1 MAVYTHL
8 STQDICELLAQYDIG
23 ELVSYEGIEGGV
35 ENTNY
40 FLDISKNDIQKR
52 YVLTLFEFLP
62 EKTLPF
68 FIAFTD
74 ELNTGGVSVPNP
86 IRDINGGAL
95 HHLKGKPALIAPC
108 FEGRHPTELTTEL
121 CRQVGKNLA
130 RIHLIGQQSS
140 LYQENQRGVSWLS
153 EQQQRLQPLLKP
165 EDAKDM
171 AEQWQSITQGLE
183 QATNLPRGLI
193 HGDLFHDNVLFEN
206 NHITGV
212 IDFYNA
218 CHDWLLYD
226 LAVTTND
233 WCLNTDL
240 TLDPSRCEALFSA
253 YAAVRPFTDEEKQL
267 WPLMLRLAAFR
278 FWVSRIITFLH
289 PEEEVDQAHEQSLT
303 GNFKDPNEYR
313 DILFNRTNSEI
324 PPLRGYS

>member
-1 MAVYTHL
+1 MSVYTHL
-8 STQDICELLAQYDIG
+8 STRDICALLAQYDIG
-23 ELVSYEGIEGGV
+23 ELVSYEGIESGV

-40 FLDISKNDIQKR
+40 FLDVSKNGIQKR

-74 ELNTGGVSVPNP
+74 ELNAGGVSVPNP
-86 IRDINGGAL
+86 VRDINGGAL
-95 HHLKGKPALIAPC
+95 HHMKGKPALIAPC
-108 FEGRHPTELTTEL
+108 FKGKHPTELTTEL
-121 CRQVGKNLA
+121 CRQVGENLA

-153 EQQQRLQPLLKP
+153 EQQQRLHPLLKP

-183 QATNLPRGLI
+183 QAANLPKGLI
-193 HGDLFHDNVLFEN
+193 HGDLFHDNVLFEDN
-206 NHITGV
+206 RITGV

-226 LAVTTND
+226 LAVTAND

-240 TLDPSRCEALFSA
+240 TLDSSRCKALFSA
-253 YAAVRPFTDEEKQL
+253 YASVRPFTDEEKQL

-303 GNFKDPNEYR
+303 GNFKDPNEFR

-324 PPLRGYS
+324 LPIQ